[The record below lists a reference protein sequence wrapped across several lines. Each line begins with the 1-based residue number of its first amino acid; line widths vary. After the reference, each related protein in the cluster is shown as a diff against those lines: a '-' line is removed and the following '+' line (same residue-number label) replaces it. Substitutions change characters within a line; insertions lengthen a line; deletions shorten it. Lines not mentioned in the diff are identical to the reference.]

1 MAGPCCF
8 TSRSRQK
15 NNGIAGACAGV
26 LAAIEQRPNRRRPR
40 RTRRW
45 PARSGRREALGP
57 ARGRGRASAHKAVRS
72 ASDSWRWTEHLPRA
86 RAVADEI
93 LIGQRDVAIHVV
105 DRDLGDD
112 AREPQPRAG
121 PNVPQ
126 HPRSLVAPCVV
137 LDSDTSRRDE

>member
-1 MAGPCCF
+1 VAERGGCRPSSGVR
-8 TSRSRQK
+8 TAVARGKRDD
-15 NNGIAGACAGV
+15 GRLDRGRAGV
-26 LAAIEQRPNRRRPR
+26 
-40 RTRRW
+40 
-45 PARSGRREALGP
+45 LGP

-72 ASDSWRWTEHLPRA
+72 ASGWWRWTEHLA

-93 LIGQRDVAIHVV
+93 LIGQRNVAIHVV
-105 DRDLGDD
+105 DRDLGGD

>member
-45 PARSGRREALGP
+45 PARSGRA
-57 ARGRGRASAHKAVRS
+57 GRAWPHPRSRASVRAVRS
-72 ASDSWRWTEHLPRA
+72 ASDSWRWTEHLA
-86 RAVADEI
+86 RAVADEL

-105 DRDLGDD
+105 DRDLGGD

-126 HPRSLVAPCVV
+126 HPRSLAAPCVV